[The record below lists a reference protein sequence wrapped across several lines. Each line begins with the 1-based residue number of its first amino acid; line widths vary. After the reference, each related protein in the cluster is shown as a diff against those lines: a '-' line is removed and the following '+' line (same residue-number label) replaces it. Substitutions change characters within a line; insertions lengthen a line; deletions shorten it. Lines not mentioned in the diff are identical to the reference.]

1 MPLSTQSSFVWTRGR
16 VFNSGSQGTR
26 FKSGLVRLTLL
37 EDTFVLIVAFCWVR
51 FVQGQGGLG
60 DWYVFLPSVSVRH
73 PVSILCT
80 KLCSTGLCINYRA
93 KFTPGWPTA
102 NTGLLYKLLRTKLDF
117 YNESNTRREASL
129 PHSFNRENR
138 ENITFKS

>member
-1 MPLSTQSSFVWTRGR
+1 M
-16 VFNSGSQGTR
+16 
-26 FKSGLVRLTLL
+26 
-37 EDTFVLIVAFCWVR
+37 
-51 FVQGQGGLG
+51 
-60 DWYVFLPSVSVRH
+60 
-73 PVSILCT
+73 
-80 KLCSTGLCINYRA
+80 GLCINYRA

-138 ENITFKS
+138 ENITFKLIMTSDAVVFFTRLGLVSLCRHKN